1 MVLGSFLYPHCST
14 LTYIMSTIIR
24 QYWIVGKINCWIF
37 KNRGDVTWTFNPP
50 FVKERWIKTIMDI
63 HDDVELIMLGL
74 WLISVV
80 GIGILGKVHFKNKR
94 LEQFRNTADNLMKS
108 YVHLYDKENLSS
120 DQKINRIGNAVID
133 GLEAKGFKLNEQEM
147 QDIFREVAKEMNAQQ
162 DTQDK

>member
-1 MVLGSFLYPHCST
+1 
-14 LTYIMSTIIR
+14 
-24 QYWIVGKINCWIF
+24 
-37 KNRGDVTWTFNPP
+37 
-50 FVKERWIKTIMDI
+50 MDI
-63 HDDVELIMLGL
+63 HDYVELIMLGL
-74 WLISVV
+74 WIISVV
-80 GIGILGKVHFKNKR
+80 GIGILSKVHFKNKR

-147 QDIFREVAKEMNAQQ
+147 QDIFREVAKEMNAQH